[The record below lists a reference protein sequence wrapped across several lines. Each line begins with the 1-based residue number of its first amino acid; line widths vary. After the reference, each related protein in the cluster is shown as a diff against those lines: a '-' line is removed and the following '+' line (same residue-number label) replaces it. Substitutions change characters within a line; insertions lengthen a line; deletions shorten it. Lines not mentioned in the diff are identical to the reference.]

1 MTLPK
6 PTDDIAVLVARV
18 LLGVVLMAHGLQKLV
33 TDGIGGTTASFQA
46 MGIPLPTV
54 SALYAAVAEIG
65 GGLLLLVG
73 LATAVGAILVALD
86 MAGALVF
93 VHISNGVFVQSG
105 GWELVGLIG
114 VVALLIAAVGAG
126 RFSIDG
132 VLAARK
138 RPERSDVAA

>member
-6 PTDDIAVLVARV
+6 PTDDIAVLIARI
-18 LLGVVLMAHGLQKLV
+18 LLGVVLTAHGLQKLV
-33 TDGIGGTTASFQA
+33 TNGIGGTTASFQA
-46 MGIPLPTV
+46 MGIPLPTL
-54 SALYAAVAEIG
+54 SALYATVAEIG

-73 LATAVGAILVALD
+73 VATAVAAILVALD
-86 MAGALVF
+86 MVGALLF

-105 GWELVGLIG
+105 GWELVGLIA

-138 RPERSDVAA
+138 RSQRSDVAA

>member
-6 PTDDIAVLVARV
+6 PTDDIAVLIARI
-18 LLGVVLMAHGLQKLV
+18 LLGGVLTAHGLQKLV
-33 TDGIGGTTASFQA
+33 TNGIGGTTASFQA
-46 MGIPLPTV
+46 MGIPLPTL
-54 SALYAAVAEIG
+54 SALYATVAEIG

-73 LATAVGAILVALD
+73 VATAVAAILVALD
-86 MAGALVF
+86 MVGALLF
-93 VHISNGVFVQSG
+93 VHISNGVFVRSG
-105 GWELVGLIG
+105 GWELVGLIA

-138 RPERSDVAA
+138 RSQRSDVAA

>member
-1 MTLPK
+1 MSLPK

-54 SALYAAVAEIG
+54 SALYATVAEIG

-105 GWELVGLIG
+105 GWELVGLIA

>member
-54 SALYAAVAEIG
+54 SALYATVAEIG

-73 LATAVGAILVALD
+73 LATAVAAILVALD

-105 GWELVGLIG
+105 GWELVGLIA

-138 RPERSDVAA
+138 RSQRSDVAA